1 MDTLEVKH
9 SPLVEADRRVV
20 WHPFTQERTAPPPL
34 PVARAAGASLF
45 LEDGR
50 EILDMAC
57 SWWVNVHG
65 HSHPKI
71 AEAIGRQA
79 ATLEHVIFA
88 GFTHEP
94 AVRLAEAVLARL
106 PRPLSRVF

>member
-1 MDTLEVKH
+1 MSE
-9 SPLVEADRRVV
+9 LVERDRKVI
-20 WHPFTQERTAPPPL
+20 WHPFTQEKTAPPPL
-34 PVARAAGASLF
+34 PFKSARGTRLF

-65 HSHPKI
+65 HAHPKI
-71 AEAIGRQA
+71 AKAIHRQA
-79 ATLEHVIFA
+79 AEMEQVIFA

-94 AVRLAEAVLARL
+94 AVRLAEKLL
-106 PRPLSRVF
+106 